1 MSNGRFEGLARAYL
15 ADMIYAQT
23 PLHKLQSLFWAGK
36 DVQSYHCDF
45 VISTLASFT
54 KAVRSFDLLLRERAS
69 YSISLS
75 MKYQILAFTVDQL
88 DDQEYQIKSIIDVY
102 RPYCQLYSKQV
113 LIQKHEIQR
122 MIKTFVQRTDTFLQ
136 QVAHLI
142 EETHSPEKKAVLLYP
157 DYESYEEGMQ
167 HKEGITILLYRHF
180 TLPRATDYV
189 Q

>member
-1 MSNGRFEGLARAYL
+1 MSKVRFEGQAQAYL
-15 ADMIYAQT
+15 ADMICAQT
-23 PLHKLQSLFWAGK
+23 PLHKLQSLFWPGK

-54 KAVRSFDLLLRERAS
+54 KAVRSFDLLLREIAS
-69 YSISLS
+69 SPISLS

-88 DDQEYQIKSIIDVY
+88 DDQEYQIKSIIDAY

-113 LIQKHEIQR
+113 LKQKHEIQR

-142 EETHSPEKKAVLLYP
+142 EEIHSAEKKAVLLYP
-157 DYESYEEGMQ
+157 DYESYANYMQ
-167 HKEGITILLYRHF
+167 RKEGITILLYRHF
-180 TLPRATDYV
+180 TLPSASDYV